1 MGKFSILMY
10 NLLKSYKIRYLLY
23 DWLQNPI
30 IKIQIERL
38 YISNYNIKQTAL
50 MNFNKQIVVESILNR
65 LDAMPTNIYRDR
77 KISLFQKQK

>member
-1 MGKFSILMY
+1 MY